1 MAIKR
6 DLAPAEAWELRDH
19 RDNTARDFIKGYTLA
34 QISLLDGIDT
44 RTVKT
49 CGRYLPIRVDDGKS
63 LYLYKQR
70 QLKRPYRILRIRLD
84 EIKYIFNKKTHK
96 KLVVEYN

>member
-1 MAIKR
+1 MAVRKSIAR
-6 DLAPAEAWELRDH
+6 AEAWELRDH
-19 RDNTARDFIKGYTLA
+19 RDNTSKDFIKWYTLA
-34 QISLLDGIDT
+34 QLSLLDGIDT

-63 LYLYKQR
+63 VYLYKQGL
-70 QLKRPYRILRIRLD
+70 LKKPYRILWIRLD

-96 KLVVEYN
+96 KLVVEL

>member
-1 MAIKR
+1 MAVKR
-6 DLAPAEAWELRDH
+6 DLARAEAWELRDH
-19 RDNTARDFIKGYTLA
+19 RDNTSKDLIKWYTLS
-34 QISLLDGIDT
+34 QLSLLDGIDT

-63 LYLYKQR
+63 VYLYKQW
-70 QLKRPYRILRIRLD
+70 QLKKPYRILWIRLD

-96 KLVVEYN
+96 KLVVEL